1 MLCNNHSKHLQK
13 PTLNKESKIWWAQD
27 WTQDNKRLHNF
38 MTFFNGLVYKMLKM
52 FSRCQIRF
60 HDIARMLNLPMSFW
74 GLSDQR
80 SHDHCALQRALN
92 ILKSF
97 LITFRTLIV
106 NFSMIKGSSI
116 LVFLFLPLFSHFV
129 KGFNVMKKKD
139 TNFVGLGR
147 LNELGHKVVGLP
159 NNSYKPIINTA
170 WVHPRV
176 CKLQKRVHSTG
187 SRKW

>member
-1 MLCNNHSKHLQK
+1 
-13 PTLNKESKIWWAQD
+13 
-27 WTQDNKRLHNF
+27 

-116 LVFLFLPLFSHFV
+116 LVFLFLPLRPWAS
-129 KGFNVMKKKD
+129 NWW
-139 TNFVGLGR
+139 TL
-147 LNELGHKVVGLP
+147 LL
-159 NNSYKPIINTA
+159 TA
-170 WVHPRV
+170 VSRVHPFLQFINPGANPRRIDDRNQL
-176 CKLQKRVHSTG
+176 CKSYIISFNTSQM
-187 SRKW
+187 